1 MMGIPKLQW
10 VDSFVNLL
18 AGMGVPG
25 RDKFA
30 SQSYSFVP
38 MTQFDLESAYR
49 GDWIAR
55 KVIDIPA
62 FDMTREWREWQA
74 DEAQVE
80 LIEELEKNLFVQQ
93 KVQQALIK
101 SRLYGGAIMI
111 MGVDNGAPE
120 EELDPET
127 VGKDSLK
134 FLHVVSAINVA
145 VGPLDTD
152 VTSPYYGL
160 PTWYEVRSG
169 PQGSLTQ
176 QVQLHPSRVVRFMG
190 MPPPDAMLSGQI
202 WGDSILQP
210 VNDAVKMC
218 GLVTGSLATLISEL
232 KIDIIKIPDMTEI
245 VSTEEGTRKL
255 QTRFSTANAMKSVI
269 NTVVL
274 DTNEEWERVQ
284 ANLAGVPEIITTYLQ
299 IASGAA
305 DIPAGRFLGLP
316 HRGLNVTGEA
326 DFRNYYD
333 KLAGEQTTILTPA
346 MSVLDEVIIRSALGS
361 RPPEI
366 YYEWNS
372 LWQLSDGDKADIA
385 LKKAQAYQIDVNAA
399 QIPPVALANGRV
411 NQLIEDGTY
420 PGLQNALED
429 AAAEGDTIE
438 EQNAPQPMMGVDPM
452 TGQSLD
458 PNTGEPL
465 DPNAPPPNGGNG
477 SMPPP
482 KGNGQTGQLPPNAR
496 KSTLPGGRGAGDSA
510 PFDDEDDVG
519 YHLRA
524 PPLPPIN
531 VNITMPPSNRVKKT
545 VTTHRDEDGNLVAE
559 VREQDE

>member
-1 MMGIPKLQW
+1 MGIQW

-30 SQSYSFVP
+30 SQAYSYTP
-38 MTQFDLESAYR
+38 MTQFDLEAAYR

-80 LIEELEKNLFVQQ
+80 LLEELEKDLFVQQ

-101 SRLYGGAIMI
+101 SRLYGGALII

-120 EELDPET
+120 EELKPES

-134 FLHVVSAINVA
+134 FLHVVSMINVS
-145 VGPLDTD
+145 VGPLETD
-152 VTSPYYGL
+152 VMSPYYGL

-176 QVQLHPSRVVRFMG
+176 QVRLHPSRVVRFIG
-190 MPPPDAMLSGQI
+190 LAPPDAITSGVQ
-202 WGDSILQP
+202 WGDSVLQP
-210 VNDAVKMC
+210 INDTVKMC
-218 GLVTGSLATLISEL
+218 GLVAGSLATLISEL
-232 KIDIIKIPDMTEI
+232 KVDIIKVPDMTEI
-245 VSTEEGTRKL
+245 VSTAEGTNKL
-255 QTRFSTANAMKSVI
+255 QTRFATANAMKSVI

-274 DTNEEWERVQ
+274 DSTEEWQRVQ
-284 ANLAGVPEIITTYLQ
+284 ANLAGVPEVIATYLQ

-333 KLAGEQTTILTPA
+333 HLAGLQNTVLTPA
-346 MSVLDEVIIRSALGS
+346 MTVLDEVIIRSALGS

-366 YYEWNS
+366 YYEWAS

-385 LKKAQAYQIDVNAA
+385 LKKAQAYQVDVNAG
-399 QIPPVALANGRV
+399 QIPAVALANGRV

-420 PGLQNALED
+420 PGLQKALED

-438 EQNAPQPMMGVDPM
+438 EVNAPAPMPIMQPGIDPATGAPVDPNAPP
-452 TGQSLD
+452 S
-458 PNTGEPL
+458 
-465 DPNAPPPNGGNG
+465 DPNAPPPP
-477 SMPPP
+477 SP
-482 KGNGQTGQLPPNAR
+482 KGNGQTGDLPR
-496 KSTLPGGRGAGDSA
+496 S
-510 PFDDEDDVG
+510 
-519 YHLRA
+519 
-524 PPLPPIN
+524 
-531 VNITMPPSNRVKKT
+531 
-545 VTTHRDEDGNLVAE
+545 
-559 VREQDE
+559 

>member
-1 MMGIPKLQW
+1 MGIAW
-10 VDSFVNLL
+10 VDGFVNML
-18 AGMGVPG
+18 AGIGVPG

-30 SQSYSFVP
+30 SQSYSFAP

-62 FDMTREWREWQA
+62 VDMTREWREWQA

-120 EELDPET
+120 EELDPES

-134 FLHVVSAINVA
+134 FLHVVSMINVS
-145 VGPLDTD
+145 VGPLETD
-152 VTSPYYGL
+152 VMSPYYEL

-169 PQGSLTQ
+169 PQGSLTE
-176 QVQLHPSRVVRFMG
+176 QVQLHPSRVVRFVG
-190 MPPPDAMLSGQI
+190 MPPPDQMMSGQT
-202 WGDSILQP
+202 WGDSVLQP

-232 KIDIIKIPDMTEI
+232 KIDIIKIPNMTDI
-245 VSTEEGTRKL
+245 VSTTEGESKMIA
-255 QTRFSTANAMKSVI
+255 RFSAANARKSVI
-269 NTVVL
+269 NTVIL
-274 DTNEEWERVQ
+274 DTEEEWERVQ

-438 EQNAPQPMMGVDPM
+438 EQNAPQPMPMMGVDP
-452 TGQSLD
+452 L
-458 PNTGEPL
+458 TGEPL
-465 DPNAPPPNGGNG
+465 DPNAPPPNNGGNG
-477 SMPPP
+477 AQPPQPPSPPP
-482 KGNGQTGQLPPNAR
+482 PAAVNGPRRPG
-496 KSTLPGGRGAGDSA
+496 KTLPRS
-510 PFDDEDDVG
+510 
-519 YHLRA
+519 
-524 PPLPPIN
+524 
-531 VNITMPPSNRVKKT
+531 
-545 VTTHRDEDGNLVAE
+545 
-559 VREQDE
+559 